1 MEELAGFEG
10 ILGQRIIPA
19 NGMYWRRVR
28 PCFYRPLL
36 QFQEYQPGLV
46 KPSAMALLGGFQH
59 AVLPEEKAN
68 SCLNLLMFE
77 DAEAYSLDCLDYN
90 RKRQAKLAA
99 KQFVIQP
106 ITDINE
112 FKQKAYPVYLSF
124 YERTRYQYG
133 SQRRK
138 EPCFSRW
145 ADGLFRISN
154 LVILGGYRNGEL
166 GGVSV
171 SLLVEDTLCYATFFC
186 NAESLRLGL
195 SDLMLHFVRE
205 AVAEGQC
212 AKQIF
217 AGLYKGGKG
226 LDDFY
231 LLRGCKLV
239 RKPALLHL
247 NPLAAFFLKCFLPE
261 QYARLRGDIKDA
273 RGGRAVEQGTPSQKP
288 SIRAISVETKAVE
301 LGGCHRVAMTVL
313 RPAAQLEA
321 AKAIPEAARGQGC
334 RGAASAPLQT
344 ESLPKIETRPL
355 DLGAS

>member
-1 MEELAGFEG
+1 MTIEEFAAFEG
-10 ILGQRIIPA
+10 IFGQRIIA
-19 NGMYWRRVR
+19 VNGTYWGQVR
-28 PCFYRPLL
+28 PLFYRPLL
-36 QFQEYQPGLV
+36 MYQEYQPGLV
-46 KPSAMALLGGFQH
+46 IPPSLSLLGGFQH
-59 AVLPEEKAN
+59 AVPPEEKAN

-77 DAEAYSLDCLDYN
+77 NAGAYSLDCLDYN

-133 SQRRK
+133 SQRRE

-145 ADGLFRISN
+145 ADALFRISN

-186 NAESLRLGL
+186 NTESLRLGL
-195 SDLMLHFVRE
+195 SDLMLHFLRE
-205 AVAEGQC
+205 AVAGGQC

-239 RKPALLHL
+239 RKPALLHI
-247 NPLAAFFLKCFLPE
+247 NPLAAFFLKRFLPE
-261 QYARLRGDIKDA
+261 QYARLKGDIKDA
-273 RGGRAVEQGTPSQKP
+273 QGGRAFEEGTPSQKP
-288 SIRAISVETKAVE
+288 SMRAISGETKAVG
-301 LGGCHRVAMTVL
+301 LGGHRVAMTVL

-321 AKAIPEAARGQGC
+321 AKATP
-334 RGAASAPLQT
+334 GAA
-344 ESLPKIETRPL
+344 TRAGML
-355 DLGAS
+355 RCGLRAIAN

>member
-1 MEELAGFEG
+1 MTIEEFAAFEG
-10 ILGQRIIPA
+10 IFGQRIIA
-19 NGMYWRRVR
+19 VNGTYWGQVR
-28 PCFYRPLL
+28 PLFYRPMLPY
-36 QFQEYQPGLV
+36 QEYQPGLV
-46 KPSAMALLGGFQH
+46 IPPSLSLLGGFQH
-59 AVLPEEKAN
+59 AVPPEETSN

-77 DAEAYSLDCLDYN
+77 DAKAYSLDCLDYN
-90 RKRQAKLAA
+90 RKRQTRLAA

-133 SQRRK
+133 SQRRE

-145 ADGLFRISN
+145 ADALFRISN

-171 SLLVEDTLCYATFFC
+171 SLLIEDTLCYATFFC
-186 NAESLRLGL
+186 NTASLRLGL

-239 RKPALLHL
+239 RKPALLHI
-247 NPLAAFFLKCFLPE
+247 NPLAAFFLKRFLPE

-273 RGGRAVEQGTPSQKP
+273 QGGRAFEDGTPSQRP
-288 SIRAISVETKAVE
+288 RIRAISEETKAVE
-301 LGGCHRVAMTVL
+301 LGGSSRCDDRAESSGATGSNKGHSGRRTLAGMLL
-313 RPAAQLEA
+313 RDLH
-321 AKAIPEAARGQGC
+321 AIAN
-334 RGAASAPLQT
+334 
-344 ESLPKIETRPL
+344 
-355 DLGAS
+355 